1 VTKMLK
7 ALEKDKRLGRY
18 IIWLRF
24 TPALPFK
31 DCGQETVKQFLHGEL
46 LCYYFVQSLL
56 VIYT

>member
-1 VTKMLK
+1 MLK